1 VRPWVQC
8 AWSVRSADGTDV
20 LPDGCMDVVW
30 TGSRLLV
37 AGPDTRATR
46 SDEARDVIGVR
57 FRPGAGGAALG
68 LPACELLDARVDL
81 EDVWGVAARELAERL
96 AQRDSAQPERASRL
110 AAGGGAALIEAAVA
124 ARATPLDPLVVEAA
138 RQVGAGESVHSVAQ
152 AVALSERQL
161 RRRFHAAVGYGPKT
175 LGRVMRLQRFL
186 RAARASDEGLAA
198 LAAAAGYA
206 DQAHLSADARALTG
220 RSPRELRGTASSKEN
235 EPSRPPGPVRPKLA

>member
-1 VRPWVQC
+1 VGYREREGVAAVRPWVQC
-8 AWSVRSADGTDV
+8 VWSVRSAGGTDV

-37 AGPDTRATR
+37 AGPDTRAVW
-46 SDEARDVIGVR
+46 SDEAGDVVGVR

-68 LPACELLDARVDL
+68 LPASELLDARVDL
-81 EDVWGVAARELAERL
+81 EDVWGVAARELAE
-96 AQRDSAQPERASRL
+96 RL

-124 ARATPLDPLVVEAA
+124 ARATPLDPLVLEAA
-138 RQVGAGESVHSVAQ
+138 RQVASGAGVRDVARD
-152 AVALSERQL
+152 VALSERQL

-198 LAAAAGYA
+198 LAAFAGYA

-220 RSPRELRGTASSKEN
+220 RTPRDLVAR
-235 EPSRPPGPVRPKLA
+235 